1 LGSIS
6 KGWHFPTNRP
16 IIYHPRQ
23 AVKIRLNS
31 EAMNWYNESVA
42 EEDETK
48 QQTLEILESHPRGK
62 GKLIPILQ
70 DVQAKLGYL
79 PREIANFL
87 DVPESEVYS
96 VATFYNQFRFIPPG
110 KHQLK
115 ACLGTAC
122 HIKGG
127 RIILEAWQR
136 ELEIKEGE
144 TTADREFSLE
154 RVACV
159 GCCAMAPVTVV
170 DDRVEGK
177 VSPTRVKGI
186 LLSFEIE
193 KEKDKRRG
201 EEERD

>member
-1 LGSIS
+1 M
-6 KGWHFPTNRP
+6 
-16 IIYHPRQ
+16 
-23 AVKIRLNS
+23 AD
-31 EAMNWYNESVA
+31 
-42 EEDETK
+42 EEETK
-48 QQTLEILESHPRGK
+48 LQTLEILEAHPRGR

-79 PREIANFL
+79 AREAMLEIATFL

-96 VATFYNQFRFIPPG
+96 VATFYNQFRFVPPG
-110 KHQLK
+110 KHQFK
-115 ACLGTAC
+115 VCLGTAC

-127 RIILEAWQR
+127 SIVLESWQR
-136 ELEIKEGE
+136 ELGIKEGE

-170 DDRVEGK
+170 DDTVEGK
-177 VSPTRVKGI
+177 ISPTRVKGI

-193 KEKDKRRG
+193 KEKDKRRS